1 MKREWK
7 VLLVALGW
15 LAAIALIAVISSLV
29 GV

>member
-15 LAAIALIAVISSLV
+15 LAGIVLIAVISSLV